1 MAQMANLQAAL
12 DWVGLADTATRD
24 TKTSLWAVLGAPQL
38 VRHLAALP
46 LAAWNAAIAAWQVT
60 NSADPQNVVVGPPSP
75 VELGQVGTLR
85 RVARLLMGLDPTE
98 GGPIVAQQAVA
109 VGAAAAVPA
118 VGRAGGER
126 KVKLNSV
133 MDQADESEIKPMDP
147 TELRRLVAEWREL
160 ENDGEDPLEEEE
172 ATGDQLAA
180 LDFRLKEGSTPFV
193 DFGVWRP
200 FGARFG
206 RMVKFMAYMQLG
218 TGAFVTK
225 EINGPGSFEEWKKSW
240 RVKNCWLVALQSFSA
255 FFSSSGT
262 C

>member
-1 MAQMANLQAAL
+1 MDPTGGELAQMVSLQAAL
-12 DWVGLADTATRD
+12 DWVGLADSATRD

-38 VRHLAALP
+38 VRHLAAVP

-160 ENDGEDPLEEEE
+160 ENDGEY
-172 ATGDQLAA
+172 T
-180 LDFRLKEGSTPFV
+180 
-193 DFGVWRP
+193 
-200 FGARFG
+200 
-206 RMVKFMAYMQLG
+206 YMH
-218 TGAFVTK
+218 
-225 EINGPGSFEEWKKSW
+225 I
-240 RVKNCWLVALQSFSA
+240 
-255 FFSSSGT
+255 
-262 C
+262 